1 MTKLET
7 REAVNS
13 IVNCYCEE
21 YESLCKK
28 DKVNPSIYYMEFIYK
43 IIGVFDLLS
52 HDYSFNCEE
61 HEAFLTECLGKI
73 HEIYHNYN

>member
-1 MTKLET
+1 MTKLEM
-7 REAVNS
+7 REAVNN
-13 IVNCYCEE
+13 IVNGYCET
-21 YESLCKK
+21 YNFLCNK
-28 DKVNPSIYYMEFIYK
+28 DKVNSSIYYMEFIHK

-52 HDYSFNCEE
+52 YDYSFTCEE